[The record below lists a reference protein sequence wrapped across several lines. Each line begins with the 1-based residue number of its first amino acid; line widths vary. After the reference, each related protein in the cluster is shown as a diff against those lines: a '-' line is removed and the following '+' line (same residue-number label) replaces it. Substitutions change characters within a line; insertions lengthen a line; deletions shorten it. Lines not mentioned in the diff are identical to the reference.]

1 MSQSFFKTKCP
12 KCGHVASGS
21 CGGLGLIGQE
31 TTTCKNPV
39 GRRGKACGEV
49 FKTHPNSFDWQN
61 DDGDY
66 AAPQPATEAEAPSAA
81 KSTRKKRAAKAV
93 KVGTL
98 PPDLQ
103 RLARIL
109 RDPTKQLVVL
119 NKRTGVLAPFNPK
132 PKPKSN

>member
-1 MSQSFFKTKCP
+1 MAQSFFKTKCP

-66 AAPQPATEAEAPSAA
+66 ATSQPAANAQPATPTPSRKRPA
-81 KSTRKKRAAKAV
+81 KVVKK
-93 KVGTL
+93 GSL

-109 RDPTKQLVVL
+109 ADPTKQVLVL
-119 NKRTGVLAPFNPK
+119 NKRTGVLAPFKPK
-132 PKPKSN
+132 PKPN